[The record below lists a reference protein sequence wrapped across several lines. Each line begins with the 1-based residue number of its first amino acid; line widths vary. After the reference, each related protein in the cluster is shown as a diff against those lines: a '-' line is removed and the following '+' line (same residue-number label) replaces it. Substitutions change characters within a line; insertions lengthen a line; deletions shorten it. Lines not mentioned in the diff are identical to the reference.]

1 MKIAVLLFL
10 AGLLASHAAEFRVGA
25 AQIAITPAVG
35 APLAGYYSLRPS
47 DGVLDELYAKSLIME
62 CDGAKAAIVVC
73 DLITMPR
80 NVTMAAR
87 ELVEKQTGI
96 PGDHI
101 MIAATHTHT
110 APVVVRNAPR
120 DDFDGGSSEP
130 SRTYT
135 AELPMK
141 IAKAVAEANAKL
153 TPAAIHA
160 GSTRIEN
167 VAYNRRYWMQDGKV
181 AWNPKK
187 LDPGIVAPAGP
198 HDPEIGVLTF
208 DTLDSNNAQP
218 LVTLVNYAMHPDTV
232 GGAKVSADYP
242 GVVARALESVRP
254 GVSVFANGCCGNLN
268 HRNVWWIDPQK
279 GPSEAARLGNAIS
292 GAVCNGLPQLHDV
305 TALSVRARKQTV
317 QLPLPEITEADRVEV
332 REMLPKVKE
341 AKFMQQVKMFRVLD
355 VLAREGKPQDVEVQV
370 FAIGDDIAFVA
381 LPGEI
386 FVELGLAIKKASPF
400 KHTII
405 IELANTAIGYI
416 PNRPAYD
423 EGNYE
428 VVSARCAAG
437 SGEMLVDTAIK
448 LMREL
453 KP

>member
-1 MKIAVLLFL
+1 MKITALFLL
-10 AGLLASHAAEFRVGA
+10 AGLLGSHAAEFRVGA
-25 AQIAITPAVG
+25 AQVAITPAIG

-47 DGVLDELYAKSLIME
+47 DGVLDELYAKTLVME
-62 CDGAKAAIVVC
+62 CDGTKVAIIVC

-80 NVTMAAR
+80 NVTIAAR
-87 ELVEKQTGI
+87 DLIEKQSGI
-96 PGDHI
+96 AGDHV

-110 APVVVRNAPR
+110 APVLLRNAPR

-135 AELPMK
+135 AELPMQ

-153 TPAAIHA
+153 TPAAVHA
-160 GSTRIEN
+160 GALRVEN
-167 VAYNRRYWMQDGKV
+167 VAFNRRYWMQDGKV
-181 AWNPKK
+181 AWNPRK
-187 LDPGIVAPAGP
+187 LDPAIVAPAGP
-198 HDPEIGVLTF
+198 HDPEIGMLTF
-208 DTLDSNNAQP
+208 DTAVSNAQP
-218 LVTLVNYAMHPDTV
+218 LATFVNYAMHPDTV
-232 GGAKVSADYP
+232 GGTKISADYP

-268 HRNVWWIDPQK
+268 HRNVWWADPQK

-292 GAVCNGLPQLHDV
+292 GAVCNGLPQLGNV
-305 TALSVRARKQTV
+305 TASSVRARRQTV
-317 QLPLPEITEADRVEV
+317 QLPLPEITEADRAEV
-332 REMLPKVKE
+332 REMMPKVKE
-341 AKFMQQVKMFRVLD
+341 AKFMQQVRMFRVLD
-355 VLAREGKPQDVEVQV
+355 VLAREGKPLDVEVQV
-370 FAIGDDIAFVA
+370 FALGDDVAFVA

-400 KHTII
+400 KRTMI

-448 LMREL
+448 LLREL